1 MKADQLRLGAGSQGA
16 PDSIKEQG
24 GGTVGSLRT
33 IATLRPRIAVGH
45 Y

>member
-16 PDSIKEQG
+16 PDSIKGQAAE
-24 GGTVGSLRT
+24 RT
-33 IATLRPRIAVGH
+33 IATLRPRIAVGR